1 MAHRQGQGQGPQSQS
16 QAQGRA
22 HQGHGFAGT
31 ISSHR
36 NANAI
41 QHPRPQLVNPSTTQ
55 HNHPQ
60 ALSKNSIP
68 PMTQE
73 QQEQWVKDRQIHQ
86 QQLLTEHFGSSP
98 LSFVDDVIN
107 SVNNMIYQASMALQ
121 EFIEFQLQ
129 EITQIEGRTL
139 DIKLET
145 EKGMHKFETLLES
158 SVDRNFDRFELYAL
172 KNIFGVPE
180 DVDLVLPHYEAL
192 DFTIASEREKELD
205 DELGMLRRQ
214 VIATKAL
221 NHKLRKELEMQ
232 ENARRKYELCRDRL
246 LFLKDTLNKFNDVA
260 PLAQTMIFVRDNLD
274 TLDRRFRAFSARA
287 EEIAHQ
293 GHQPLLLPPSSSSSS
308 YNSLSATAL
317 TEITPPETIPEAL
330 RETILSLPADQ
341 RALYFRTV
349 VKRQADECLQTVQME
364 EARTRRRTMLSSG
377 TTGGG
382 GVLATPGTL

>member
-1 MAHRQGQGQGPQSQS
+1 
-16 QAQGRA
+16 
-22 HQGHGFAGT
+22 
-31 ISSHR
+31 
-36 NANAI
+36 
-41 QHPRPQLVNPSTTQ
+41 
-55 HNHPQ
+55 
-60 ALSKNSIP
+60 
-68 PMTQE
+68 MTQE
-73 QQEQWVKDRQIHQ
+73 QQEQWVKARHIHQ
-86 QQLLTEHFGSSP
+86 HQLLTEHFGSSP

-129 EITQIEGRTL
+129 EIAQIEGRTL
-139 DIKLET
+139 DIRLET

-180 DVDLVLPHYEAL
+180 DVDIVLPHYEAL
-192 DFTIASEREKELD
+192 DFSIAFEHEQELD
-205 DELGMLRRQ
+205 DELETLRRQ

-246 LFLKDTLNKFNDVA
+246 VFLKDTLNKFNDVA

-287 EEIAHQ
+287 EEIVRQ
-293 GHQPLLLPPSSSSSS
+293 GHHTQPLLLPSSSH
-308 YNSLSATAL
+308 NAAAL
-317 TEITPPETIPEAL
+317 AEITPPETIPEAL

-364 EARTRRRTMLSSG
+364 EARMRRRTLSSAG
-377 TTGGG
+377 AGATGAGAT
-382 GVLATPGTL
+382 GVLPTPGSLI

>member
-1 MAHRQGQGQGPQSQS
+1 
-16 QAQGRA
+16 
-22 HQGHGFAGT
+22 
-31 ISSHR
+31 
-36 NANAI
+36 
-41 QHPRPQLVNPSTTQ
+41 
-55 HNHPQ
+55 
-60 ALSKNSIP
+60 
-68 PMTQE
+68 MTQE
-73 QQEQWVKDRQIHQ
+73 QQEQWVKARHIHQ
-86 QQLLTEHFGSSP
+86 HQLLTEHFGSSP

-129 EITQIEGRTL
+129 EIAQIEGRTL

-180 DVDLVLPHYEAL
+180 DVDIVLPHYEAL
-192 DFTIASEREKELD
+192 DFSIALEREQELD
-205 DELGMLRRQ
+205 DELEILRRQ

-246 LFLKDTLNKFNDVA
+246 VFLKDTLNKFNDVA

-287 EEIAHQ
+287 EEIARQ
-293 GHQPLLLPPSSSSSS
+293 GHHTQPLLLQSSSH
-308 YNSLSATAL
+308 NAAVLA
-317 TEITPPETIPEAL
+317 EIMPPETIPEAL

-349 VKRQADECLQTVQME
+349 VRRQADECLQTVQME
-364 EARTRRRTMLSSG
+364 EARMRRRTLSSATAGAGAIGVG
-377 TTGGG
+377 TTG
-382 GVLATPGTL
+382 VLPTPGSLI